1 MDESLR
7 NRAREVFE
15 KDQKQLDDA
24 FEPSSDV
31 KAVGIVS
38 SITITENADGTYT
51 KTVKEEKAED
61 LYFDDSVVGKAENQI
76 KEDAETLQEFCK
88 EFDDQIISY
97 NAEINAKKQEIVTL
111 SAEALERN
119 CWSGIVYTAT
129 TTGGVIA
136 STGVGATTENVG
148 NYTLIE
154 DRDALEIYKKM
165 AGPNLDYGAEN
176 PFDPTSIVT
185 LTSSYSG
192 FGHENIRDNGKTVS
206 SDNTTEVSADDYN
219 VGGGGDGSK
228 EYLTNF
234 ETSPTV
240 GSGQNVSSTS
250 SNHIGPRNVGPFSAY
265 AGVGVA
271 PYATNTSLT
280 GTACANKCVAIANS
294 ISTLSSEITS
304 LRTQRDAA
312 VNRSNLNKVKE
323 KKMEKELQNW
333 GSNNVKSKQTQRKTS
348 NADVI
353 SAVDA
358 MI

>member
-1 MDESLR
+1 MYLSKQINGSDITMTTQLFTVEKTFAGDMITINRDLTLDDLTVSDLIGAQAPDYSYELKYIELSQRVSLR
-7 NRAREVFE
+7 DDIAKALLCEV
-15 KDQKQLDDA
+15 L
-24 FEPSSDV
+24 PSD
-31 KAVGIVS
+31 
-38 SITITENADGTYT
+38 
-51 KTVKEEKAED
+51 
-61 LYFDDSVVGKAENQI
+61 
-76 KEDAETLQEFCK
+76 
-88 EFDDQIISY
+88 
-97 NAEINAKKQEIVTL
+97 AKKQEIVTL

-280 GTACANKCVAIANS
+280 GTAGANKCVAIANS

>member
-1 MDESLR
+1 MEESLR

-15 KDQKQLDDA
+15 KDQKQLDNA

-31 KAVGIVS
+31 KAP
-38 SITITENADGTYT
+38 ENYEKVTVVQNSDGSYS
-51 KTVKEEKAED
+51 KNIEEVESNF
-61 LYFDDSVVGKAENQI
+61 YDDSVVGKVENQI
-76 KEDAETLQEFCK
+76 KEDAETLQAFCK
-88 EFDDQIISY
+88 EFDNQIVSY
-97 NAEINAKKQEIVTL
+97 NSEINAKKQEIVTL

-129 TTGGVIA
+129 TVGGVIA

-206 SDNTTEVSADDYN
+206 SDNTTEVEESDYN

-240 GSGQNVSSTS
+240 GSGQSVSSTS

-280 GTACANKCVAIANS
+280 GTDGANRCVAIANS
-294 ISTLSSEITS
+294 ISTLVSEIAS

-312 VNRSNLNKVKE
+312 ANRANLNKVKE

-333 GSNNVKSKQTQRKTS
+333 GSNNVKSKQTQRRTS